1 MARASISN
9 RGIPWIA
16 ALGATLLVAGC
27 GTRLDDARIQAAA
40 GVGQTAAGNGA
51 AAPATSG
58 DLSHGGA
65 TDGGAGAAPAAEAE
79 TATTPAAASGG
90 RAKSGGPTTKVAAG
104 GGTAGAAATSANATG
119 SGATPAVPGVPT
131 PTTPGAGGAAPTQ
144 GDRKSPI
151 VLGHIGDYSGLVGT
165 LMKGGDVT
173 AQVVARY
180 VNDNGG
186 LDGHPIKVI
195 VGNAGGDPAR
205 ALSLARDMVENQGA
219 VALFGTLMVLSG
231 YGPRDYLEQKKIPII
246 GGDGAT
252 NAWLESPMYFTS
264 SAHFPG
270 ISFGAVKGLADLG
283 KKKIAILYCVEA
295 EQCKTFRDTAAAKA
309 SSLGVQIV
317 YDAQVSLAQPDFT
330 AECIQAQRAGADGV
344 MAGVDGPSIVRFA
357 RSCSQQ
363 GYKPQLMT
371 AAMAVIESIAKDPN
385 LDGLIASQGVFP
397 YMATDLPGVRTF
409 RAAMAKYAP
418 GVEISPAVAN
428 VWTAGVLLQEVSKKL
443 PDGKVT
449 SADFFPGLYAIK
461 GNTLGGLVGPL
472 TFNADSPAS
481 EVRCVFFI
489 RIAGGKWTAP
499 DGSKQHCP
507 SNPTDQ
513 QINGTRTRS
522 EEHGAWSLVALG
534 LGSGGGV
541 GVHRRRGGSPHPRL
555 GRGERRGLS
564 RQATS
569 LPDLRRYRGGVHP
582 GPRRAVLAVR

>member
-1 MARASISN
+1 MARANSSN
-9 RGIPWIA
+9 RGIRWIA
-16 ALGATLLVAGC
+16 GLGATLLIAGC

-40 GVGQTAAGNGA
+40 GVGQTAAGNRV

-58 DLSHGGA
+58 DLSSGGA
-65 TDGGAGAAPAAEAE
+65 AAGGAGAAPAAEAE
-79 TATTPAAASGG
+79 TAMTPAAASGG
-90 RAKSGGPTTKVAAG
+90 RPTSRGPTTKVAAG
-104 GGTAGAAATSANATG
+104 GGTAGAAAPSVNATG
-119 SGATPAVPGVPT
+119 SGGTAAVPGVPT
-131 PTTPGAGGAAPTQ
+131 PATPGAGGATPTQ
-144 GDRKSPI
+144 GDSKSPI

-219 VALFGTLMVLSG
+219 VALFGTLLVLSG

-246 GGDGAT
+246 GGDGGT

-283 KKKIAILYCVEA
+283 KKKIAILYCAEA
-295 EQCKTFRDTAAAKA
+295 EQCKTFHDTAAAKA

-397 YMATDLPGVRTF
+397 HMATDLPGERTF

-418 GVEISPAVAN
+418 GVEMSPAVAN
-428 VWTAGVLLQEVSKKL
+428 VWTAGLLLQEVSKKL

-472 TFNADSPAS
+472 TFNAGSTAS

-499 DGSKQHCP
+499 DGSKQHCF
-507 SNPTDQ
+507 
-513 QINGTRTRS
+513 
-522 EEHGAWSLVALG
+522 
-534 LGSGGGV
+534 
-541 GVHRRRGGSPHPRL
+541 
-555 GRGERRGLS
+555 
-564 RQATS
+564 
-569 LPDLRRYRGGVHP
+569 
-582 GPRRAVLAVR
+582 